1 MRARRSR
8 ELNLLKVDPMAE
20 EEPPGP
26 PAEQGSSGGCE
37 DMCSSCEPEREAR
50 FGYVFI

>member
-20 EEPPGP
+20 EGPPGP
-26 PAEQGSSGGCE
+26 PAEEGSSGGCE